1 MKKAEYKNVFEFLVE
16 KQEKLKKNC
25 KIQILQE
32 EGKVI
37 FSKKII
43 SRIFF
48 SIFFGSFFLAGFIG
62 SIFTCFLGIKESQVE
77 LVLGGVF
84 ILVCNISFA
93 WALSLVNKIVTM
105 DFNTETFM
113 YKKFFFWLCEYKF
126 SDLKG
131 ITCINKYFYV
141 IYLGTEFKLSFE
153 ANESSSNLVLPN
165 NFRKEN
171 IETIKTLL
179 NFIYQNT

>member
-1 MKKAEYKNVFEFLVE
+1 MKLTEYKEVFEFLVE
-16 KQEKLKKNC
+16 KQDKLKKNC

-32 EGKVI
+32 DGKVI
-37 FSKKII
+37 FSKSIV
-43 SRIFF
+43 SRVFF
-48 SIFFGSFFLAGFIG
+48 SIIWGLFFLVGFISSIFACFFGIAESNAG
-62 SIFTCFLGIKESQVE
+62 V
-77 LVLGGVF
+77 VLGG
-84 ILVCNISFA
+84 ILLLVCNLSFA
-93 WALSLVNKIVTM
+93 WLLSLVNKTVTI
-105 DFNTETFM
+105 DFNTETFR

-126 SDLKG
+126 PDFKG
-131 ITCINKYFYV
+131 ITCINKYFYF

-179 NFIYQNT
+179 NFIYKNT